1 MSKTLYRILTWLSP
15 SYPVGAFAYSHG
27 IEWAVETGTI
37 KDEESLV
44 KWIAPII
51 QFGGGWTDAVLFK
64 LTYEAACD
72 IERVRE
78 FNEQALAL
86 APSRERLLETR
97 SQGTAF
103 LKTTLKAWP
112 WSNSQE
118 ITSHLGSDVAYPV
131 AVAIAAHG
139 HGIPLAMAMPAYL
152 HGITA
157 NLVSA
162 GVRLVPLGQTAGQR
176 TIARFEPI
184 IEKVSECA
192 ITSELRHLG
201 GIAIQSD
208 IAAMNHETQ
217 YTRLFRS

>member
-1 MSKTLYRILTWLSP
+1 MSSALYRLMTWLSP
-15 SYPVGAFAYSHG
+15 NYPVGAYAYSHG
-27 IEWAVETGTI
+27 IEWAVETGSVV
-37 KDEESLV
+37 DEDSLID
-44 KWIAPII
+44 WIAPII

-64 LTYEAACD
+64 LVFEAASD
-72 IERVRE
+72 IEMLKE
-78 FNEQALAL
+78 FNEKALAL
-86 APSRERLLETR
+86 APSQERLLETR

-103 LKTTLKAWP
+103 LKTTLEAWP
-112 WSNSQE
+112 WGNCRE
-118 ITSHLGSDVAYPV
+118 IISHLGSDIAYPV
-131 AVAIAAHG
+131 AVAMAARG
-139 HGIPLAMAMPAYL
+139 HEIPLTMAMPAYL

-176 TIARFEPI
+176 TIARFESL
-184 IEKVSECA
+184 IEEVSGSA
-192 ITSELRHLG
+192 ITADLRHLG

>member
-97 SQGTAF
+97 SQ
-103 LKTTLKAWP
+103 
-112 WSNSQE
+112 
-118 ITSHLGSDVAYPV
+118 
-131 AVAIAAHG
+131 
-139 HGIPLAMAMPAYL
+139 
-152 HGITA
+152 
-157 NLVSA
+157 
-162 GVRLVPLGQTAGQR
+162 
-176 TIARFEPI
+176 
-184 IEKVSECA
+184 
-192 ITSELRHLG
+192 
-201 GIAIQSD
+201 
-208 IAAMNHETQ
+208 
-217 YTRLFRS
+217 